1 MKVLIPLLS
10 KHESNEEFIEKAVR
24 KADEVLL
31 LIVIEKEDSSFLKA
45 ADISSSTHFLEKVK
59 KMIGKK
65 RKKCEE
71 FTEWGE
77 TSTKIKNTAI
87 INNVDK
93 IALLKQENQYFEDLV
108 KKLREEKD
116 LRNKIEIIKVDLEK
130 IKEEASQEK
139 NKENEK
145 KKDSAEEQ
153 KTEEKK
159 EKISEKEEIKKIKS
173 IANQI
178 IKTGFKGI
186 DSIKKFRLK

>member
-10 KHESNEEFIEKAVR
+10 KQESNEEFIEKAVR
-24 KADEVLL
+24 KADEVFLL
-31 LIVIEKEDSSFLKA
+31 MVIEKQDSGSLKA
-45 ADISSSTHFLEKVK
+45 ADISSSTHFLEEVK
-59 KMIGKK
+59 KIIGKK

-77 TSTKIKNTAI
+77 TSTKIRNTAI
-87 INNVDK
+87 INKVDK

-108 KKLREEKD
+108 KKLREEKE
-116 LRNKIEIIKVDLEK
+116 LSNKIEIIKVELEK
-130 IKEEASQEK
+130 IDETKPEEKQPFL
-139 NKENEK
+139 EK
-145 KKDSAEEQ
+145 KVEQ

-186 DSIKKFRLK
+186 DSIKKFKLK